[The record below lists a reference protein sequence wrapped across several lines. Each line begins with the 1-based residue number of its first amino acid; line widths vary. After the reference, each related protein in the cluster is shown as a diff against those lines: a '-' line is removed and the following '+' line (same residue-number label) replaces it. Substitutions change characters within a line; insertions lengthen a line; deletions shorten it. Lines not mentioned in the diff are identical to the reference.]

1 MWSLSRSVWE
11 CQEQLLKTANAVRV
25 VDVPEQL
32 GRVLRDYTANR
43 TGLLFA
49 TRDGKPL
56 SQRNVLRSLHA
67 AGATCGFHAFRRFR
81 AETLR
86 RERVPEDLVRFWLGH
101 ASTSVTDI
109 YANGLREDL
118 AWRTEWVERVG
129 PGFSLLG
136 LHGVTNVVK
145 MGVKKVA

>member
-67 AGATCGFHAFRRFR
+67 AGAGALGVAQQC
-81 AETLR
+81 AELI
-86 RERVPEDLVRFWLGH
+86 ELG
-101 ASTSVTDI
+101 AI
-109 YANGLREDL
+109 
-118 AWRTEWVERVG
+118 
-129 PGFSLLG
+129 
-136 LHGVTNVVK
+136 
-145 MGVKKVA
+145 